1 MRTHGLGTRLGL
13 GTDIYEFFADCP
25 CGPAT
30 RYQTVIERENFVSS
44 GAAFTGGPGGTQEV
58 SCKPGQSG
66 ILAQKFWAREKFN
79 GEFFFGTLIQN
90 PKKNSVKY

>member
-1 MRTHGLGTRLGL
+1 MNSSRT
-13 GTDIYEFFADCP
+13 A
-25 CGPAT
+25 PAGQHSVSNRHT
-30 RYQTVIERENFVSS
+30 ERENFVSS